1 MHSLELKLTESPILS
16 LVCCVILG
24 KHFPS
29 LVSPDKQPTKLKL
42 SWRSNGGGAECP
54 ARESGCLGL
63 ILAGGQGR
71 ILLALCLSFPICKVG
86 GNIDSL
92 HSTTLGLNN

>member
-1 MHSLELKLTESPILS
+1 MRSLELKLTESPILS

-86 GNIDSL
+86 ASL
-92 HSTTLGLNN
+92 VGSSFIGRDET